1 MLGTAIGAS
10 AEKPAGKAPVGAV
23 DVPVPR
29 RARVVPL
36 TRCGLRDLPFR
47 REALWRGLAR
57 RRGRGDEVVGWRR
70 GDAAGGSGAVFP
82 GYGRSKGQPVVGA
95 TMGDLEFYASGA
107 RRSLGDPAKARFHD
121 KERALLASIEAEIAR
136 QSGGGQ
142 GQPSGGSGAPEYGGP
157 PPDDDIPFAHCGGI
171 R

>member
-1 MLGTAIGAS
+1 MSNEGTQALLDLGAQLL
-10 AEKPAGKAPVGAV
+10 AEL
-23 DVPVPR
+23 R
-29 RARVVPL
+29 
-36 TRCGLRDLPFR
+36 GLREDMR
-47 REALWRGLAR
+47 ASRG
-57 RRGRGDEVVGWRR
+57 
-70 GDAAGGSGAVFP
+70 GGSGGGGSNRAATGTGGGGGAVFP

-95 TMGDLEFYASGA
+95 TMGDLEYYASGA
-107 RRSLGDPAKARFHD
+107 RRSLGDPGKARFHD